1 MSIDVLERPLLR
13 GILHAVGFF
22 AAVPAAILLLV
33 HADYT
38 ASRTAA
44 AIYGGSL
51 VLGFGASAAYHRLAQ
66 TARARRIMQRVDHS
80 MIYVLIAGSYVP
92 ICMVAL
98 PPRWGIPL
106 LSAVGAG
113 ALLGIVLS
121 FSDLAWAKV
130 LCYVLY
136 LVIGWAAVVAAP
148 ALFDNLSGAQI
159 ILIAAGGLTYTA
171 GVPVLLL
178 RRPDPWPRTFGYHEV
193 WHVFTVVAA
202 GLQFAAVTS
211 IVTS

>member
-1 MSIDVLERPLLR
+1 MSIHVLERPLLR

-33 HADYT
+33 HADHT

-51 VLGFGASAAYHRLAQ
+51 VLGFGASAAYHRLAH

-92 ICMVAL
+92 ICVVAL

-121 FSDLAWAKV
+121 FSDLAWARV

-136 LVIGWAAVVAAP
+136 LVIGWAAVVAA
-148 ALFDNLSGAQI
+148 
-159 ILIAAGGLTYTA
+159 
-171 GVPVLLL
+171 PVLLL